1 MNRDDKIRKMWKS
14 AFSNCFRPLPHLL
27 LLFASFSAMAA
38 DWSGWE
44 IYKNPKLTESRIRI
58 EDGNLQATLNP
69 GAGKREFRDLSITKP
84 LSLEP
89 GKQYTLEAVIEAEQ
103 AGETAIIYKHH
114 APYKTLG
121 LSMVKKL
128 LPGKNL
134 IIHKFR
140 PEECPPGKTSLL
152 TIACGRINGKITIT
166 DFAIK
171 PGRGTKV
178 SCKILSDEWN
188 AEFRGQTKKVKLRNG
203 AIDFRP
209 LFGKQPTR
217 AEALLDRKSVV

>member
-1 MNRDDKIRKMWKS
+1 MNRDDKIRKMRKS

-69 GAGKREFRDLSITKP
+69 GAGKREFRDLTITKP

-103 AGETAIIYKHH
+103 AGEAAIIYKHH
-114 APYKTLG
+114 APYT
-121 LSMVKKL
+121 
-128 LPGKNL
+128 
-134 IIHKFR
+134 
-140 PEECPPGKTSLL
+140 
-152 TIACGRINGKITIT
+152 
-166 DFAIK
+166 
-171 PGRGTKV
+171 
-178 SCKILSDEWN
+178 
-188 AEFRGQTKKVKLRNG
+188 
-203 AIDFRP
+203 P
-209 LFGKQPTR
+209 L
-217 AEALLDRKSVV
+217 A